1 MMATGPPS
9 SKRESPGTMLP
20 ALGTTASQDVDKT
33 TRNNETTSTSAVL
46 LVKLFKNLQYKL
58 DETRNI

>member
-33 TRNNETTSTSAVL
+33 TRNNETTSAVL